1 MATLRELN
9 IAAEDNNKVGTI
21 ESVLAGV
28 GSGLLA
34 IPKGFF
40 SLGATL
46 LDLGVDQNRAAR
58 VEAFFDDLTT
68 LDEKAEATVAGQ
80 ITEALINIGIP
91 ATAGFRIGSKIAVDA
106 MKAANR
112 GKYFKATGEVKK
124 LADDVAN
131 LNLKG
136 ATNRFIGGALGGGVG
151 EATFVG
157 DVEKIG
163 TFGDLIG
170 GPTEVDRETDDPLT
184 DLLNRVKFGTEGA
197 LFTGLIG
204 GTGKVIKKLTNRN
217 KNITDSNDKI
227 DRFIDKI
234 ASGFR
239 ARSGKTQE
247 FFDVERTNIGERSA
261 DAVAAKN
268 ISRELDISIDKI
280 FPPFRN
286 IGNRVNQ
293 KKRDELLKEIND
305 LLLSGD
311 AQIDDLGYA
320 KFGALDQTKKEALLK
335 KLQDLKV
342 DEDTIGTIFG
352 S

>member
-1 MATLRELN
+1 MATLRELRLLEEN
-9 IAAEDNNKVGTI
+9 DNNKVGTI
-21 ESVLAGV
+21 ESILAGV

-80 ITEALINIGIP
+80 ITEALVNIGIP
-91 ATAGFRIGSKIAVDA
+91 GAAGFKVGSRIAADA
-106 MKAANR
+106 MRASRNM
-112 GKYFKATGEVKK
+112 KYFKPTS
-124 LADDVAN
+124 DVAKLSDEVLK
-131 LNLKG
+131 LNTRGK
-136 ATNRFIGGALGGGVG
+136 TNRFIGGALGGGIG

-157 DVEKIG
+157 DVEQIG

-170 GPTEVDRETDDPLT
+170 GPTEIDRESGDDPLK

-197 LFTGLIG
+197 LFTGIIG
-204 GTGKVIKKLTNRN
+204 GTGKIIKKH
-217 KNITDSNDKI
+217 
-227 DRFIDKI
+227 RFIDKI

-247 FFDVERTNIGERSA
+247 FFDIERTSIGERSA
-261 DAVAAKN
+261 DSVAAKN
-268 ISRELDISIDKI
+268 VSRELDLSIDKI
-280 FPPFRN
+280 FPPMRN
-286 IGNRVNQ
+286 IFNRTNQ
-293 KKRDELLKEIND
+293 KNRDKLLAEIND

-311 AQIDDLGYA
+311 AQIDDLGVA
-320 KFGALDQTKKEALLK
+320 RFGALDQTKKEAYYLW
-335 KLQDLKV
+335 
-342 DEDTIGTIFG
+342 
-352 S
+352 